1 VTIDDDLFEMPPE
14 VDIRRLKIGGEIP
27 IILVDGIFKD
37 PDRIRECAL
46 RLSYSPPPYAYPGR
60 LAAIPE
66 PNRSLSDLK
75 RKILGLVNSQ
85 YLSQL
90 PIAQNGQRLL
100 AFRNLHTDFGVVD
113 VHPDE
118 LSSEQRVP
126 HTDPVPVFGLI
137 YLNREERGGTLFFKQ
152 RQVVNDQEGDGGGY
166 LTTSNPAFELLGR
179 IEPAYNRLA
188 IYPGFVPHSGE
199 IGGDWIRGPDR
210 FSNPRLTQRLV
221 FLP

>member
-1 VTIDDDLFEMPPE
+1 MEDDLFEMPSE
-14 VDIRRLKIGGEIP
+14 VDIRRFKIGGEIP
-27 IILVDGIFKD
+27 VILVDGIFKN
-37 PDRIRECAL
+37 PDQIREYAL
-46 RLSYSPPPYAYPGR
+46 RLPYSQPPYPYPGR

-66 PNRSLSDLK
+66 PNRSLVDLK

-90 PIAQNGQRLL
+90 QIARDGQRLL
-100 AFRNLHTDFGVVD
+100 AFRKLHTDFGVID

-118 LSSEQRVP
+118 LSSEQRIP

-152 RQVVNDQEGDGGGY
+152 KQPVSHEERGGGY

-179 IEPAYNRLA
+179 IDPAYNRLA

-199 IGGDWIRGPDR
+199 IAGDWIRGPDR

>member
-1 VTIDDDLFEMPPE
+1 MTIDDNLFEMPSA
-14 VDIRRLKIGGEIP
+14 VDIQRLEIGGEIP
-27 IILVDGIFKD
+27 VILIDGIFKN
-37 PDRIRECAL
+37 PDKIRESAL
-46 RLSYSPPPYAYPGR
+46 RLPYARPTYPYPGR
-60 LAAIPE
+60 LASIPE

-90 PIAQNGQRLL
+90 PIAQDGKRLL
-100 AFRNLHTDFGVVD
+100 AFRNLHTDFGVID

-118 LSSEQRVP
+118 LSSEQRRP

-152 RQVVNDQEGDGGGY
+152 KQAVAEEEGGGGY
-166 LTTSNPAFELLGR
+166 PIGSNGAFDLLGR

-188 IYPGFVPHSGE
+188 IYPGFIPHSGE
-199 IGGDWIRGPDR
+199 ITGDWIQGQDR

>member
-1 VTIDDDLFEMPPE
+1 MDDDLFEMPSE
-14 VDIRRLKIGGEIP
+14 VDIRRLMIGGEIP

-37 PDRIRECAL
+37 PDRIRKCAL
-46 RLSYSPPPYAYPGR
+46 RLSYSQPPYPYPGR

-66 PNRSLSDLK
+66 PNCSLSDLK
-75 RKILGLVNSQ
+75 RKILGLVNSR

-118 LSSEQRVP
+118 LSPVQRLP

-152 RQVVNDQEGDGGGY
+152 RQAVKDQEHGGGY
-166 LTTSNPAFELLGR
+166 LTASDGAFDLLGR

-199 IGGDWIRGPDR
+199 IVGDWIRGPDR

>member
-1 VTIDDDLFEMPPE
+1 MDDDLFEMPSE
-14 VDIRRLKIGGEIP
+14 VDIRRVTIGGEVP
-27 IILVDGIFKD
+27 VILVDGIFKS
-37 PDRIRECAL
+37 PDRVRDCAL
-46 RLSYSPPPYAYPGR
+46 RLPYSEPPYPYPGR
-60 LAAIPE
+60 LADIPE
-66 PNRSLSDLK
+66 PNRSLSNLK

-90 PIAQNGQRLL
+90 PIAQDGKRLV
-100 AFRNLHTDFGVVD
+100 AFRKLHTDFGVID
-113 VHPDE
+113 VHPE
-118 LSSEQRVP
+118 QLSAAQRIP

-152 RQVVNDQEGDGGGY
+152 KRPDADEKLGGGY
-166 LTTSNPAFELLGR
+166 PIAGNDAFDLLGR

-199 IGGDWIRGPDR
+199 IVGDWIRGPDR
-210 FSNPRLTQRLV
+210 FSSPRLTQRLV

>member
-1 VTIDDDLFEMPPE
+1 MDDDLFEMPSK

-27 IILVDGIFKD
+27 VILVDGIFKN
-37 PDRIRECAL
+37 PDQIREYAL
-46 RLSYSPPPYAYPGR
+46 RLPYSQPPYPYPGR
-60 LAAIPE
+60 RAAIPE
-66 PNRSLSDLK
+66 PNRSLADLK
-75 RKILGLVNSQ
+75 RKILSLVNSQ

-90 PIAQNGQRLL
+90 PIAQDGQRLL
-100 AFRNLHTDFGVVD
+100 AFRKLHTDFGVVD

-118 LSSEQRVP
+118 LSSEQRLP

-152 RQVVNDQEGDGGGY
+152 RQSIDDEERRGGY
-166 LTTSNPAFELLGR
+166 LITSNPAFELLGR

-188 IYPGFVPHSGE
+188 IYPGFVPHTGE
-199 IGGDWIRGPDR
+199 IAGDWIRGPDR